1 MDVYAGVERFPIV
14 RATAQRQVGVLH
26 RRQLEALGITTSQ
39 LNANLRAERW
49 TAVGQE
55 VVLLQNAPPGRR
67 QLMWIAVLD
76 AGECALGSHTSL
88 ELAGFRSFAAEADLV
103 HLVIPRGNKVTPL
116 DGVRVH
122 ESRRLQ
128 PLRSIYTE
136 GLPRTATAR
145 SVLDAAAWQPYPR
158 FAAVMV
164 AAAVQQRLVTALE
177 LDDAMRT
184 VGRVRHKQFL
194 REAIRDAAG
203 GAHSAGEL
211 DLARVC
217 RRFALAPPNRQVP
230 RRDASGVWRFL
241 DAEWDLPDGEVVVL
255 EVDGVYHMDV
265 QTWQADMRRERAVVV
280 GRKRV
285 LRATNFEVRH
295 EPLLLVHDL
304 RALGVPLT
312 TELSESQVARAS

>member
-1 MDVYAGVERFPIV
+1 MYARVDPESDLGKVALSQHGVV
-14 RATAQRQVGVLH
+14 R
-26 RRQLEALGITTSQ
+26 RRQLAACGIGRHE
-39 LNANLRAERW
+39 LVANLEAERW
-49 TAVGQE
+49 ARIGDE
-55 VVLLQNAPPGRR
+55 VVLLQNAPPDRR
-67 QLMWIAVLD
+67 QRMWVAVLD

-88 ELAGFRSFAAEADLV
+88 ELAGFTSFASEAELV
-103 HLVIPRGNKVTPL
+103 HLVIPRGGKVTPV

-122 ESRRLQ
+122 ESRRLR
-128 PLRSIYTE
+128 PERTVYTA
-136 GLPRTATAR
+136 GLPRTPTPR

-164 AAAVQQRLVTALE
+164 AAAVQQRLVTASE

-184 VGRVRHKQFL
+184 VGRIRHKQFL
-194 REAIRDAAG
+194 REAIRDAAA
-203 GAHSAGEL
+203 GAHAAGEL

-217 RRFALAPPNRQVP
+217 RRFGLVPPNRQVP
-230 RRDASGVWRFL
+230 RRDAAGVWRFL

-255 EVDGVYHMDV
+255 EVDGKQHMDAV
-265 QTWQADMRRERAVVV
+265 HWQADMRRERSIVV

-295 EPLLLVHDL
+295 EPLLIVRDL

-312 TELSESQVARAS
+312 AELSESQPPLAG